1 METMSNIP
9 SKGTKK
15 RVVIVGGGFGGLK
28 LARQLNDRDFQVIL
42 LDRNNYHLFQPLLYQ
57 AAFRVLAEK
66 ILLAASSL
74 QLETFQVV
82 ILLVGIVKGSRPNLI
97 RIILL
102 NIQYIR
108 FVMIAQIEIGRIE
121 IAILK
126 DHQDQIVTLEL
137 AQLFSTPV
145 IIQA

>member
-1 METMSNIP
+1 MPAKHCLDSRI
-9 SKGTKK
+9 GL
-15 RVVIVGGGFGGLK
+15 VGK
-28 LARQLNDRDFQVIL
+28 QHQT
-42 LDRNNYHLFQPLLYQ
+42 
-57 AAFRVLAEK
+57 AFRVLAEK

-82 ILLVGIVKGSRPNLI
+82 ILLVGIVKGCRPNLI

>member
-1 METMSNIP
+1 MPAKHCLDSRI
-9 SKGTKK
+9 GL
-15 RVVIVGGGFGGLK
+15 VGK
-28 LARQLNDRDFQVIL
+28 Q
-42 LDRNNYHLFQPLLYQ
+42 HQ

-82 ILLVGIVKGSRPNLI
+82 ILLVGIVKGCRPNLI